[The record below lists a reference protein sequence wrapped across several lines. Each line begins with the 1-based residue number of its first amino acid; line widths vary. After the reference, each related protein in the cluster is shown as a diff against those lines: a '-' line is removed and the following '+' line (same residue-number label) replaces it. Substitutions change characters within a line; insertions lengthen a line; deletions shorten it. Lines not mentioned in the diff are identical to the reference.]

1 MESSTRGKE
10 HVHERC
16 FFFQV
21 IILREQDGTE
31 DERHIVN
38 HEDVATE
45 NQKRMNSSPFE
56 AMLLSMGYRELA
68 SMADRRLASGSR
80 ENVMQCRQS

>member
-1 MESSTRGKE
+1 MG
-10 HVHERC
+10 
-16 FFFQV
+16 
-21 IILREQDGTE
+21 
-31 DERHIVN
+31 DERQIAN

-68 SMADRRLASGSR
+68 AMADRRLSSDSR